1 MANPPLDRGV
11 FVNCPFDPDY
21 KELFDA
27 LIFTVYDCGFSPR
40 CALAADDSSEVR
52 FSKICALIK
61 ECPYAIHDI
70 SRVKIDPNTGFPRFN
85 MFVELGIYHGVK
97 MCSDPETKVCLV
109 MDTEPRRYR
118 DFCSDLAAFDLKAHN
133 DEPLKLVCEVRD
145 WLRNYQEDEE
155 LTPGGEHIFERYKH
169 FLEKLPERCERVH
182 RNPKTLIFRD
192 YVSMLEG
199 WLQENPW
206 YPAAAP

>member
-85 MFVELGIYHGVK
+85 MVLELGIYHGVK

-199 WLQENPW
+199 KR
-206 YPAAAP
+206 PANRIYQN